1 MLLNLGLK
9 IFCDDATPALFS
21 STVLNIH
28 ITLGI
33 AEHSVILHL
42 ILHLILCPS
51 ASRPLIMLLSLISS
65 LTSIL
70 NETPTLP
77 SAVLDKGFVQF
88 SFQMS

>member
-42 ILHLILCPS
+42 ILCPS

-70 NETPTLP
+70 NETPNLP